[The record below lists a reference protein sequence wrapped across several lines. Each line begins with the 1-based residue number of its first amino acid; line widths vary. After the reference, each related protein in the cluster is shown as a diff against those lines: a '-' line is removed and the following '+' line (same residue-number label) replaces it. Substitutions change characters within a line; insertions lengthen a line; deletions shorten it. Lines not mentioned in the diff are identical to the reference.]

1 MPAIAGNIKKV
12 AVIKTG
18 EQTQFI
24 ELDQVNELVT
34 MQQAPYQLQK

>member
-1 MPAIAGNIKKV
+1 MPAIAGNVKKV

-24 ELDQVNELVT
+24 ELDQVSFVALNLT
-34 MQQAPYQLQK
+34 LPIMQ